1 MDVGPMTFFSTTPYG
16 KGDGKSLLWLHY
28 DYIHDNVWYIYK
40 ALSSRGRK
48 KFFLGDFKEAVY
60 CERAYEKCHLSR
72 NCRWLLEAENSG
84 PQLTNNKKTDTSVL
98 QFQELNCANKHMS
111 MEKDPTSN
119 KTTAQADTSDC
130 SLWKAGQRTQLIC
143 AWINMCFLSHWICYN
158 LVHSNRE

>member
-1 MDVGPMTFFSTTPYG
+1 MWD
-16 KGDGKSLLWLHY
+16 LWLSFQQQHMAKVMGSHSCGYIMIIYMTMYDIYIRHY
-28 DYIHDNVWYIYK
+28 LAEAERNSSLVTLK
-40 ALSSRGRK
+40 KLSIVREPMK
-48 KFFLGDFKEAVY
+48 
-60 CERAYEKCHLSR
+60 R

-119 KTTAQADTSDC
+119 KTTVQADTSDC